1 MAACCGEGVEEN
13 SFLLLLPLENPA
25 SPDQCSSPDPR
36 QPAASARAGAW
47 TRTGAWARAK
57 RPAEPA
63 EYPFVPATAHSKSLH
78 NAGALWRRDGH
89 CQFQLSQLGLAC
101 LGGGASLRSGFS
113 PGQGGMH
120 VNGAPPLMQPPLQ
133 GGVPAPGQMAAPVQG
148 PGPGPMAP
156 GGECVGFG

>member
-1 MAACCGEGVEEN
+1 MAACCGGGVEEN

-25 SPDQCSSPDPR
+25 SPDQCSSSDPR

-47 TRTGAWARAK
+47 TGTGAWARAK
-57 RPAEPA
+57 RPAEPT
-63 EYPFVPATAHSKSLH
+63 EYPFVPAAAHSKSLH
-78 NAGALWRRDGH
+78 DACAVQGRDGH
-89 CQFQLSQLGLAC
+89 CQLQLFQLGCAC
-101 LGGGASLRSGFS
+101 PGDGASLRSGFS

-120 VNGAPPLMQPPLQ
+120 VNGAPPLMQPPMQ